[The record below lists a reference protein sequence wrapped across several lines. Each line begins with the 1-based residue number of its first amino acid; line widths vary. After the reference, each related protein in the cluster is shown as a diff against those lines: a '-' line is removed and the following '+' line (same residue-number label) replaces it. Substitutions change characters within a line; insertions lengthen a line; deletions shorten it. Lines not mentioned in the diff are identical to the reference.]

1 MPFLSP
7 AKLLIILVVAVIVL
21 GPDKLPKLAHQVG
34 SLWRDLR
41 KLRAKLESEVRD
53 SFPDLPS
60 TETITRAVRSP
71 LSFLDGLA
79 DLPESENAV
88 LAPSSAVG
96 SPDPDE
102 PSGPN
107 RHLVREDQPETPPIA
122 AEAGVAPPSGLAHQ
136 LRCEKQALQRNPGM
150 N

>member
-41 KLRAKLESEVRD
+41 RLREKLESEVRGN
-53 SFPDLPS
+53 FPDLPS
-60 TETITRAVRSP
+60 TDTITRAVRSP
-71 LSFLDGLA
+71 LSFLDRLA
-79 DLPESENAV
+79 DSPELNNPVPVAPDTAGNPDLNDPSDPKHHVGTEEA
-88 LAPSSAVG
+88 LA
-96 SPDPDE
+96 
-102 PSGPN
+102 
-107 RHLVREDQPETPPIA
+107 LTA
-122 AEAGVAPPSGLAHQ
+122 AEAGVAHPGGLAHR
-136 LRCEKQALQRNPGM
+136 LRSEEWALQRDPGM